1 MAIMRGGHLPKRVGR
16 EFARNLI
23 WILAIVG
30 PLAAF
35 LFFAAVVP
43 PVGLLA
49 FVGIC
54 VPLLAAIVTLLVL
67 WSGAPDE
74 RLLGSN
80 RGVEG
85 ERGYHPGSDP
95 TLRSGG
101 GYGASG
107 GGADYGGGGGDGGGG
122 GL

>member
-1 MAIMRGGHLPKRVGR
+1 MAVTRGGHLQKRVGR

-23 WILAIVG
+23 WIFAIFG

-35 LFFAAVVP
+35 LFAAGTP
-43 PVGLLA
+43 LVGLLA

-54 VPLLAAIVTLLVL
+54 VLPLAAIVTLLAL

-74 RLLGSN
+74 TLF
-80 RGVEG
+80 RGYYGMEG
-85 ERGYHPGSDP
+85 EGGY

-101 GYGASG
+101 GYGASDDGPDYG
-107 GGADYGGGGGDGGGG
+107 GGFDYGGGGGDGGGSG
-122 GL
+122 